1 MTARQGKDY
10 GPVQLATFLGLEPWQ
25 FSRARAAGLIPDSD
39 RPRSR
44 WSAAVAIALWARIGE
59 IVQAVGAIP
68 DIGATRTTEILSARL
83 TLTVTPPCATSR
95 RRPAVVPGPRALPS
109 ENL

>member
-1 MTARQGKDY
+1 MTARQRKDY

-68 DIGATRTTEILSARL
+68 DIGATRAAEILSARS
-83 TLTVTPPCATSR
+83 A
-95 RRPAVVPGPRALPS
+95 
-109 ENL
+109 